1 MRNNNAEMKNCNNL
15 KINQTLF
22 EKLVKFFGLE
32 KAEKIYKRLDRLNN
46 NSTTYGQNLQK
57 R

>member
-1 MRNNNAEMKNCNNL
+1 MKNRNKT

-32 KAEKIYKRLDRLNN
+32 KAEKIF
-46 NSTTYGQNLQK
+46 TTFGKQFKTNE
-57 R
+57 

>member
-15 KINQTLF
+15 KINQALF

-32 KAEKIYKRLDRLNN
+32 KAEKIYKRFDRLNN
-46 NSTTYGQNLQK
+46 NSTTYGSNL
-57 R
+57 

>member
-1 MRNNNAEMKNCNNL
+1 MKNRNKT

-32 KAEKIYKRLDRLNN
+32 KAEKIFKFFFR
-46 NSTTYGQNLQK
+46 QK
-57 R
+57 

>member
-1 MRNNNAEMKNCNNL
+1 MKNRNKTRNNK
-15 KINQTLF
+15 TLF

-46 NSTTYGQNLQK
+46 NSTTYGSNL
-57 R
+57 

>member
-1 MRNNNAEMKNCNNL
+1 MKNRNKT

-22 EKLVKFFGLE
+22 EKLVKYFGLE

-46 NSTTYGQNLQK
+46 NSTTYGSNL
-57 R
+57 

>member
-15 KINQTLF
+15 KINQVLF

-32 KAEKIYKRLDRLNN
+32 KAERIFKTFVRLDNN
-46 NSTTYGQNLQK
+46 
-57 R
+57 

>member
-1 MRNNNAEMKNCNNL
+1 MKNRN
-15 KINQTLF
+15 KTRINQALF

-46 NSTTYGQNLQK
+46 NSTTYGKNL
-57 R
+57 

>member
-1 MRNNNAEMKNCNNL
+1 MKNLN
-15 KINQTLF
+15 KTRINKTLF

-46 NSTTYGQNLQK
+46 NSTTYGSNL
-57 R
+57 

>member
-1 MRNNNAEMKNCNNL
+1 MKNRN
-15 KINQTLF
+15 KTRINQTLF

-46 NSTTYGQNLQK
+46 NSTTYDKNL
-57 R
+57 

>member
-1 MRNNNAEMKNCNNL
+1 MKNKRRP
-15 KINQTLF
+15 KIKQILF

-46 NSTTYGQNLQK
+46 NSTTYD
-57 R
+57 

>member
-1 MRNNNAEMKNCNNL
+1 MKNRNKT

-22 EKLVKFFGLE
+22 EKLVKFYGLE

-46 NSTTYGQNLQK
+46 NSTTYGSNL
-57 R
+57 

>member
-15 KINQTLF
+15 KINQALF

-32 KAEKIYKRLDRLNN
+32 KAEKIYKKLFRFNN
-46 NSTTYGQNLQK
+46 NSTTYGSNL
-57 R
+57 

>member
-15 KINQTLF
+15 KINQVLF

-32 KAEKIYKRLDRLNN
+32 KAEKIYKRLVRLDN
-46 NSTTYGQNLQK
+46 NSTINNSTS
-57 R
+57 

>member
-22 EKLVKFFGLE
+22 EKLVKFFGLG
-32 KAEKIYKRLDRLNN
+32 KAERIFKIIVR
-46 NSTTYGQNLQK
+46 
-57 R
+57 